1 MTDLY
6 GVDVASWQGPPGDW
20 TGPAGRISWAAV
32 KITEYGPGDSRYID
46 PDAVADLAYLSQKR
60 LGRIFYLYAHPATD
74 PAATVAFFVSEAR
87 RLGITDHD
95 GVMLDHETTDGKTPA
110 EVSAWAQAVLAGL
123 ERELDRLPLLYSY
136 PDFIES
142 GNCAGCEKY
151 PLWISDPN
159 HPAGHP
165 VVPRPWKM
173 WAIHQYSTAAPI
185 DRDLAAY
192 TSLREMQAALG
203 KRGAVP
209 VHRVPPKPAK
219 PKKHVV
225 KKAAGKGKTV
235 VKQEPVMTAASANS
249 AIAAAVVWWA
259 HHLGLHWT
267 VTQQHAILTI
277 VTALAGMAAAAV
289 TRPVRVTA
297 FFTALGTAAT
307 AASAFG
313 LHFSPQLIAG
323 EMPLIML
330 ALAGILRGHV
340 SPSALL
346 ADAQAAVS
354 APWPSPTVALEP
366 IPAPPAPGSGG

>member
-1 MTDLY
+1 MSDLY
-6 GVDVASWQGPPGDW
+6 GVDVASWQGTPGQW
-20 TGPAGRISWAAV
+20 QRAAGRISWAAV
-32 KITEYGPGDSRYID
+32 KLTELEPDGTRYVD
-46 PDAVADLAYLSQKR
+46 PDAAADLAYLEQKR

-219 PKKHVV
+219 PRKHVV
-225 KKAAGKGKTV
+225 KKAAGKGKKV
-235 VKQEPVMTAASANS
+235 VKQEPVMTAATANS

-277 VTALAGMAAAAV
+277 VTAVAGMAAAAL
-289 TRPVRVTA
+289 TRPWRVTA

-307 AASAFG
+307 AAGAFG
-313 LHFSPQLIAG
+313 LKLSPEVIASELPVVSLVIAG
-323 EMPLIML
+323 L
-330 ALAGILRGHV
+330 LRSHV
-340 SPSALL
+340 SPASLV
-346 ADAQAAVS
+346 ADAEAVLG
-354 APWPSPTVALEP
+354 APAT
-366 IPAPPAPGSGG
+366 PAPASVPAPVPPVT